1 MRQGLKQCNVFM
13 CQMRLGSK
21 SSDDFICTLNDA
33 YEIIKTDYTGIMKK
47 ILVSKKVKVMLG
59 DSSVSEESTFEPGGA
74 ASFYREATK
83 KMQQW
88 SVRDV
93 MVTNNEDCR
102 RVFVKFSKQIGKYL
116 ISGHMS
122 LQFHVLLYYKPEYR
136 VVECQKELSSIMDR
150 TKNVEAQ
157 VAKMGESL
165 IIEKL
170 GESTKD
176 DVDLQRMFEKFYN
189 DDGLTD
195 DITGMIESGSD
206 EDTKELVL
214 KKQSLFKELD
224 GYLTEI
230 YRTSDVLIDDAR
242 LVTGEEGFLCT
253 FDIERINDDRSRDG
267 LFNFSDIATK
277 DKDSIIQTLDEF
289 SAAMHSVA
297 P

>member
-1 MRQGLKQCNVFM
+1 
-13 CQMRLGSK
+13 MRLGSK
-21 SSDDFICTLNDA
+21 NTDSFICTLNDT
-33 YEIIKTDYTGIMKK
+33 YEIIKTDYTNIMKK
-47 ILVSKKVKVMLG
+47 ILISKKTRVMLG
-59 DSSVSEESTFEPGGA
+59 DSSVTEESTFEPGGA
-74 ASFYREATK
+74 VSFYREATR
-83 KMQQW
+83 KMKQW

-102 RVFVKFSKQIGKYL
+102 RVFVKFSRQIGKYL

-170 GESTKD
+170 GESAKD
-176 DVDLQRMFEKFYN
+176 DADLQKIFEKFYN
-189 DDGLTD
+189 NDKLTD
-195 DITGMIESGSD
+195 DITGMIKDGNDDSVNEMI
-206 EDTKELVL
+206 L
-214 KKQSLFKELD
+214 KKQNLFKELD
-224 GYLTEI
+224 GYLEEI
-230 YRTSDVLIDDAR
+230 YKTSDVLIDDAR

-253 FDIERINDDRSRDG
+253 FDIERVNDDRSHDG
-267 LFNFSDIATK
+267 LFDFAEITPEYKNGIVQA
-277 DKDSIIQTLDEF
+277 IDEF

-297 P
+297 S

>member
-74 ASFYREATK
+74 ASFYREATAK
-83 KMQQW
+83 IPQW

-136 VVECQKELSSIMDR
+136 VVECQKELSSIISYKKR
-150 TKNVEAQ
+150 RGTSSKNG
-157 VAKMGESL
+157 GES
-165 IIEKL
+165 
-170 GESTKD
+170 
-176 DVDLQRMFEKFYN
+176 YN
-189 DDGLTD
+189 
-195 DITGMIESGSD
+195 
-206 EDTKELVL
+206 
-214 KKQSLFKELD
+214 
-224 GYLTEI
+224 
-230 YRTSDVLIDDAR
+230 
-242 LVTGEEGFLCT
+242 
-253 FDIERINDDRSRDG
+253 
-267 LFNFSDIATK
+267 
-277 DKDSIIQTLDEF
+277 
-289 SAAMHSVA
+289 
-297 P
+297 

>member
-1 MRQGLKQCNVFM
+1 M
-13 CQMRLGSK
+13 
-21 SSDDFICTLNDA
+21 
-33 YEIIKTDYTGIMKK
+33 MKK
-47 ILVSKKVKVMLG
+47 ILVSKKAKVMLG

-74 ASFYREATK
+74 ASFYRETTK

-102 RVFVKFSKQIGKYL
+102 RVFVKFSKQIGRYL

-150 TKNVEAQ
+150 TKNVAAQ
-157 VAKMGESL
+157 VAKIGENL

-176 DVDLQRMFEKFYN
+176 DVDLQRIFEKFYN

-195 DITGMIESGSD
+195 DITDTIENSSD
-206 EDTKELVL
+206 DDTKELVL
-214 KKQSLFKELD
+214 KKQNLFKELD

-230 YRTSDVLIDDAR
+230 YRTSDVLIDDAK

-267 LFNFSDIATK
+267 LFNFADIEAENK
-277 DKDSIIQTLDEF
+277 KGIAQALDEF
-289 SAAMHSVA
+289 SVAMHSVA

>member
-1 MRQGLKQCNVFM
+1 MS
-13 CQMRLGSK
+13 QMRLGSK
-21 SSDDFICTLNDA
+21 SSDSFICILNDA
-33 YEIIKTDYTGIMKK
+33 YEVIKTDYTNIMKK
-47 ILVSKKVKVMLG
+47 IVISKKSKVMLG
-59 DSSVSEESTFEPGGA
+59 DSSVTEESTFEPGGVV
-74 ASFYREATK
+74 SFYRETTMK
-83 KMQQW
+83 IKEW

-102 RVFVKFSKQIGKYL
+102 RVFVKFSRQIGKYL

-136 VVECQKELSSIMDR
+136 VVECQKELSSMMDR

-170 GESTKD
+170 GESAKD
-176 DVDLQRMFEKFYN
+176 DVDLQKIFEKFYN
-189 DDGLTD
+189 DDALTD
-195 DITGMIESGSD
+195 DITGMIDNGSD
-206 EDTKELVL
+206 DSVKEMLL
-214 KKQSLFKELD
+214 KKQALFKELD

-230 YRTSDVLIDDAR
+230 YRTSDVLIDDAK

-267 LFNFSDIATK
+267 LFDFTEITAEH
-277 DKDSIIQTLDEF
+277 KDSIVQALDEF

>member
-1 MRQGLKQCNVFM
+1 MVNQNHDHFANLDM
-13 CQMRLGSK
+13 L
-21 SSDDFICTLNDA
+21 TYLN
-33 YEIIKTDYTGIMKK
+33 
-47 ILVSKKVKVMLG
+47 
-59 DSSVSEESTFEPGGA
+59 
-74 ASFYREATK
+74 
-83 KMQQW
+83 
-88 SVRDV
+88 
-93 MVTNNEDCR
+93 
-102 RVFVKFSKQIGKYL
+102 
-116 ISGHMS
+116 
-122 LQFHVLLYYKPEYR
+122 
-136 VVECQKELSSIMDR
+136 
-150 TKNVEAQ
+150 
-157 VAKMGESL
+157 
-165 IIEKL
+165 
-170 GESTKD
+170 
-176 DVDLQRMFEKFYN
+176 
-189 DDGLTD
+189 
-195 DITGMIESGSD
+195 SD

>member
-1 MRQGLKQCNVFM
+1 
-13 CQMRLGSK
+13 MRLGSK

-74 ASFYREATK
+74 ASFYREATAK
-83 KMQQW
+83 IPQW